1 MTRIW
6 TYNINEKKKQN
17 PKKKKC
23 SVTNST
29 FNEDEVK
36 ENENP
41 RWKKNQVGLTIVIEG
56 IKI

>member
-1 MTRIW
+1 M
-6 TYNINEKKKQN
+6 KKRNKILNKQ
-17 PKKKKC
+17 C

-41 RWKKNQVGLTIVIEG
+41 RWKKNQVSLTIAIEG

>member
-1 MTRIW
+1 MLRDH
-6 TYNINEKKKQN
+6 
-17 PKKKKC
+17 
-23 SVTNST
+23 ST

-41 RWKKNQVGLTIVIEG
+41 RWKKNQVGLTIAIEG